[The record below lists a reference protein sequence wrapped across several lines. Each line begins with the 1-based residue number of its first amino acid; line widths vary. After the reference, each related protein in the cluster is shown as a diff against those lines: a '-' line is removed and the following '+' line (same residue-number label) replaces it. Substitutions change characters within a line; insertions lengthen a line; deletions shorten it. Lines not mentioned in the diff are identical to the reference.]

1 MAEQE
6 TQVQQ
11 KQEDEQFKSLREEI
25 DAIKKHLGIDKK
37 PPTKDEILRQRRRA
51 P

>member
-6 TQVQQ
+6 TKAEQ
-11 KQEDEQFKSLREEI
+11 KQEDDQFKSLREDI
-25 DAIKKHLGIDKK
+25 DVIKKHLGIDKK